1 MFEAL
6 RTMIVAVHGMMTGTV
21 EVHGMMIMIV
31 AVRGIV
37 IVHGA
42 VVVEADI
49 LETLNHYLSLK

>member
-1 MFEAL
+1 M
-6 RTMIVAVHGMMTGTV
+6 AVHGMMTGTV